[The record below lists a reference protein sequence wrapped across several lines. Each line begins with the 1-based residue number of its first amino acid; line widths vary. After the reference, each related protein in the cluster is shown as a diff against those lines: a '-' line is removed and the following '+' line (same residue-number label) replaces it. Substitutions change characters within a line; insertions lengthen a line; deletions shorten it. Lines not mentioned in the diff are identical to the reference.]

1 MDKYP
6 VNIINEAVQHFE
18 NLPGIGKR
26 TALRMVLYLL
36 KQDKSVVKQFGDT
49 LLSLLD
55 KVKFCSRCNNFS
67 NFDVCEICSDHKRDA
82 TSVCLVENIQDV
94 IAIESTNHFHGLY
107 HVLGGVISP
116 MDGIGPSDL
125 NIDTLVNRIKN
136 ENIKEVIFALST
148 TMEGDTTAFYIF
160 KKIMEFNLKISTIA
174 RGVSVGGELEYADE
188 VTLGRAILKRVPY
201 EQSI

>member
-1 MDKYP
+1 MDKYS
-6 VNIINEAVQHFE
+6 VNIINEAVHHFE

-26 TALRMVLYLL
+26 TALRLVLCLL
-36 KQDKSVVKQFGDT
+36 KKESNVVKQFGDT
-49 LLSLLD
+49 LLSLHD
-55 KVKFCSRCNNFS
+55 KVKFCIKCNNLS
-67 NFDVCEICSDHKRDA
+67 NSDVCEICRDSKRDA
-82 TSVCLVENIQDV
+82 ASVCLVENIQDV
-94 IAIESTNHFHGLY
+94 MAIECTHQFNGLY

-125 NIDTLVNRIKN
+125 NIENLVKRIKD

-188 VTLGRAILKRVPY
+188 VTLGRAISKRVPY